1 MTSRLHGLLEGVFD
15 AWVVSF
21 ASLRAECVIAA
32 LARSCVAMKLEG
44 QLAGIPEATVIVP
57 LTGVG

>member
-21 ASLRAECVIAA
+21 ASLRADFVDRPSFMEW
-32 LARSCVAMKLEG
+32 KE
-44 QLAGIPEATVIVP
+44 EK
-57 LTGVG
+57 